1 MQKFSEMTSQQLSI
15 KHFHHKPNTFGRQ
28 IPGVQAEMVSDQ
40 FNQHDQAFM
49 LIIQR
54 SKGLMAYK
62 LNSFLI
68 IHFNT
73 PPKLFAFW
81 KVKL

>member
-1 MQKFSEMTSQQLSI
+1 MTSQQLSI
-15 KHFHHKPNTFGRQ
+15 KHFHHKPNTFGGQ
-28 IPGVQAEMVSDQ
+28 IPRVQAEMVSDQ

-54 SKGLMAYK
+54 SKGLIANK

-68 IHFNT
+68 IHFT
-73 PPKLFAFW
+73 PPQKLFALR
-81 KVKL
+81 KVRL